1 MKAHS
6 QRWIQLL
13 LHRFGSSSVEGE
25 HVSIDGL
32 TAFAPVWAAAA
43 LFSIAGDR
51 DAIFVR
57 LGLAHALL
65 AWAAIGCAV
74 SLILR
79 PRSERLLFALV
90 GLMLVRY
97 GIAMPVAS
105 NNKMISAFMNAG
117 ILLVA
122 AQAFMAHSN
131 REELRDLIYNRI
143 RVIARALLAVMYFYG
158 IFHKINTDFLDPNV
172 SCAVSLYIPLAQGFG
187 LDGALTGKYLAIW
200 STFIVEAIA
209 IVSLYWKRYFAIG
222 LLLALVFHFVIPIS
236 VYSWYMDFSSLVFA
250 LYILSV
256 PREVSEAF
264 YGRCARIFRALR
276 SRFGEIAALLP
287 FGAVLLGVSA
297 FVAILSTLNRTVPI
311 APSHL
316 YQSTWVLLW
325 VIYGGIM
332 MILLA
337 DAALVHLPW
346 KGRTQARVPIWVY
359 GVPLILFVISAAPY
373 VGLRTEASIAMFSN
387 LHTEGGNTNHLV
399 IDRSQHWFDYQRD
412 VAMVRDASDPAM
424 QHLASRNL
432 GLVTFTLHE
441 YLRKNPEHWVTFDL
455 NGTRHERITAA
466 SLNAT
471 THANWFERTFLIFKP
486 VDFSRPK
493 RCTH

>member
-13 LHRFGSSSVEGE
+13 LHRFGSSSAAGE
-25 HVSIDGL
+25 HASIDGL

-51 DAIFVR
+51 DAIFIR
-57 LGLAHALL
+57 LGPTHALL

-74 SLILR
+74 GLVLR

-122 AQAFMAHSN
+122 AQARLAHSN

-187 LDGALTGKYLAIW
+187 LDGSLAGKYLAIW
-200 STFIVEAIA
+200 ATFIVEGIA
-209 IVSLYWKRYFAIG
+209 IVSLYWKRYFAVG

-256 PREVSEAF
+256 PREVS
-264 YGRCARIFRALR
+264 
-276 SRFGEIAALLP
+276 
-287 FGAVLLGVSA
+287 
-297 FVAILSTLNRTVPI
+297 
-311 APSHL
+311 
-316 YQSTWVLLW
+316 
-325 VIYGGIM
+325 
-332 MILLA
+332 
-337 DAALVHLPW
+337 
-346 KGRTQARVPIWVY
+346 
-359 GVPLILFVISAAPY
+359 
-373 VGLRTEASIAMFSN
+373 
-387 LHTEGGNTNHLV
+387 
-399 IDRSQHWFDYQRD
+399 
-412 VAMVRDASDPAM
+412 
-424 QHLASRNL
+424 
-432 GLVTFTLHE
+432 
-441 YLRKNPEHWVTFDL
+441 
-455 NGTRHERITAA
+455 
-466 SLNAT
+466 
-471 THANWFERTFLIFKP
+471 
-486 VDFSRPK
+486 
-493 RCTH
+493 